1 MECCRLFDDS
11 GFYFAGKWNPVE
23 YFEWRREI
31 PQLIL
36 MKIILAV
43 GLRIDGRRR
52 KIILGGSSN
61 SQGKMEAQ
69 PYVGCDE

>member
-36 MKIILAV
+36 IKIIQAV
-43 GLRIDGRRR
+43 GLKADGRSR
-52 KIILGGSSN
+52 KIILEGSSN

-69 PYVGCDE
+69 SYVGCDE